1 MPENYVPAPIS
12 PAIPPAPVTGAQPMD
27 PGNLP
32 TPPYCRLYGRLVLPD
47 VTPDGD
53 PHSPRGTITIRPVP
67 PRVTYQ
73 DASGQSRVVASQTV
87 CQIDSEGYLVSDGH
101 RGVDLVAPGTGVVPS
116 GTWLYRVEILADGR
130 LDIHAITLTQG
141 QAIDLAHSIA
151 ASTVVDPPT
160 AAASA
165 IAAAQSAAAS
175 ARSASAA
182 AEAARVSS
190 DAAVRALSGTA
201 PTPSGGGTTPSG
213 GGTTPTPSP
222 DAATRQDLDALRARV
237 EQIASQ
243 APSGPDLA
251 LTARVTTVETSM
263 EGLRATI
270 SQAQAASQAASQ
282 ATQTAT
288 TTETALAAV
297 RESVA
302 KNQQSISALTT
313 RVDTLPAGGSTPAP
327 DAPTRQDLEALRAK
341 INALEGAASGGGT
354 PTQRV
359 DMSTTHT
366 YTLAEGVPMQVVLV
380 TKSAAGMASL
390 EHPAGVTWPL
400 GVPSLTSEVGQQVH
414 IIFIRVASG
423 WLGYAVGDL
432 DDIDQVL
439 ASLPPMRMVLP
450 KFMDNGWAETGWLA
464 ICNTVTDTDGVRT
477 IKVTRNVQKK
487 LPDNKRGNSEW
498 WNFLQDV
505 SSEQAAKT
513 KSGDLL
519 LIGAKQLALNKPF
532 VVSGTISAN
541 ELRTNFGIYAVPYNE
556 TLAAI
561 SVYPDGK
568 YVFTANGAGIINSA
582 VKATS
587 GDSLRL
593 KFDGTKCSAYL
604 MPAGQKTWSMVG
616 TLAVKQFS
624 HAETSVQ
631 SRINNRSDF
640 TVSNWMVAGET
651 A

>member
-1 MPENYVPAPIS
+1 MPENYVPATAS
-12 PAIPPAPVTGAQPMD
+12 PAVPPAPVTGAQPMD

-101 RGVDLVAPGTGVVPS
+101 RWVDLVAPGVGVVPS

-130 LDIHAITLTQG
+130 LDIHTITLTQG
-141 QAIDLAHSIA
+141 QAIDLAHSIT

-190 DAAVRALSGTA
+190 DAAVRALAGT
-201 PTPSGGGTTPSG
+201 TPTPSG
-213 GGTTPTPSP
+213 GGTTPTPTP
-222 DAATRQDLDALRARV
+222 DAPTRQDLDALRARV

-251 LTARVTTVETSM
+251 LTTRVTTVETSM

-270 SQAQAASQAASQ
+270 TQVQAASQAASQ
-282 ATQTAT
+282 AAQTAT

-302 KNQQSISALTT
+302 KNEQSISALTT
-313 RVDTLPAGGSTPAP
+313 RVDALPAGGSTPAP
-327 DAPTRQDLEALRAK
+327 DTPTHQDLEALRAK
-341 INALEGAASGGGT
+341 INALEGAATSGGT

-414 IIFIRVASG
+414 LIFIRVAAG
-423 WLGYAVGDL
+423 WLGYAAGDL
-432 DDIDQVL
+432 DNIDQVL

-487 LPDNKRGNSEW
+487 LADNKRGNSEW

-505 SSEQAAKT
+505 SPEQAAKT

-519 LIGAKQLALNKPF
+519 LIGTNQLALNKPF

-541 ELRTNFGIYAVPYNE
+541 ELRTNFGVYAVPYNE

-561 SVYPDGK
+561 SVYPDGT
-568 YVFTANGAGIINSA
+568 YVFATNGAGIINTT
-582 VKATS
+582 VKANS
-587 GDSLRL
+587 GDSFRL

-604 MPAGQKTWSMVG
+604 MPAGQKTWSMIG
-616 TLAVKQFS
+616 ASTVKAFS

-631 SRINNRSDF
+631 PRINSRSDF
-640 TVSNWMVAGET
+640 TVSNWLVAGET

>member
-1 MPENYVPAPIS
+1 MPENYVPAPAS

-27 PGNLP
+27 PGSLP
-32 TPPYCRLYGRLVLPD
+32 TPPYSRLYGRVVLPD
-47 VTPDGD
+47 VTPSGD
-53 PHSPRGTITIRPVP
+53 PHAPRGTITIRPVP

-73 DASGQSRVVASQTV
+73 DASGQSRLVASQTV
-87 CQIDSEGYLVSDGH
+87 CQIDADGYLVSDGH
-101 RGVDLVAPGTGVVPS
+101 RWVDLVAPGVGVVPS
-116 GTWLYRVEILADGR
+116 GTWLYRVEILSDGR
-130 LDIHAITLTQG
+130 LDIHTITLTQG
-141 QAIDLAHSIA
+141 QVIDLAHSIA

-190 DAAVRALSGTA
+190 DAAVRALAGTA
-201 PTPSGGGTTPSG
+201 PTPSG

-222 DAATRQDLDALRARV
+222 DAPTRQDLDALRARV

-251 LTARVTTVETSM
+251 LTTRVTTVETSM
-263 EGLRATI
+263 ESLRATI
-270 SQAQAASQAASQ
+270 SQAASQAA
-282 ATQTAT
+282 QTAS
-288 TTETALAAV
+288 TTEATLAAV

-313 RVDTLPAGGSTPAP
+313 RVDALPSGGGSTPAP

-341 INALEGAASGGGT
+341 INALEGAATSGGT

-380 TKSAAGMASL
+380 TKSAAGMATL
-390 EHPAGVTWPL
+390 EHPVGVTWPL
-400 GVPSLTSEVGQQVH
+400 GIPSLTNEVGQQVH
-414 IIFIRVASG
+414 LIFIRVAAG
-423 WLGYAVGDL
+423 WLGYAAGDL
-432 DDIDQVL
+432 DNIDQVL

-487 LPDNKRGNSEW
+487 LADNKRGNSEW

-505 SSEQAAKT
+505 SPEQAAKT

-519 LIGAKQLALNKPF
+519 LIGTNQLALNKPF

-541 ELRTNFGIYAVPYNE
+541 ELRTNFGVYAVPYNE

-561 SVYPDGK
+561 SVYPDGS
-568 YVFTANGAGIINSA
+568 YVFAANGAGIVNST

-587 GDSLRL
+587 GDSVRL

-604 MPAGQKTWSMVG
+604 MPAGQKTWSMLG
-616 TLAVKQFS
+616 TLVVKSFS

-631 SRINNRSDF
+631 PRINSRSDF
-640 TVSNWMVAGET
+640 TVSNWMVAGESSV
-651 A
+651 

>member
-12 PAIPPAPVTGAQPMD
+12 PAVPPAPVTGAQPMD

-47 VTPDGD
+47 VTPGGD

-101 RGVDLVAPGTGVVPS
+101 RWVDLVAPGVGVVPS

-130 LDIHAITLTQG
+130 LDIHTITLTQG
-141 QAIDLAHSIA
+141 QAIDLAHSIT

-190 DAAVRALSGTA
+190 DAAVRALAGT
-201 PTPSGGGTTPSG
+201 TPTPSG
-213 GGTTPTPSP
+213 GGTTPTPTP
-222 DAATRQDLDALRARV
+222 GAPTRQDLDALRARV

-251 LTARVTTVETSM
+251 LTTRVTTVETSM
-263 EGLRATI
+263 ESLRVTI
-270 SQAQAASQAASQ
+270 NQAQAASQAATQAATQ

-288 TTETALAAV
+288 TTEAALAAV

-302 KNQQSISALTT
+302 KNGQAISALTG
-313 RVDTLPAGGSTPAP
+313 RVDALPAGGSTPTPSP

-341 INALEGAASGGGT
+341 INALEGAATSGGT

-366 YTLAEGVPMQVVLV
+366 YTLAEGVPMQVVIV
-380 TKSAAGMASL
+380 TKTAAGMASL
-390 EHPAGVTWPL
+390 EHPVGVTWPL
-400 GVPSLTSEVGQQVH
+400 GIPSLTSEVGQQVH
-414 IIFIRVASG
+414 LIFIRVAAG
-423 WLGYAVGDL
+423 WLGYAAGDL
-432 DDIDQVL
+432 DNIDQVL
-439 ASLPPMRMVLP
+439 ASLPPMRAVLP

-464 ICNTVTDTDGVRT
+464 ICNTVADTDGVRT

-487 LPDNKRGNSEW
+487 LADNKRGNSEW

-505 SSEQAAKT
+505 SPEQAAKA

-519 LIGAKQLALNKPF
+519 LIGTNQLALNKPF

-541 ELRTNFGIYAVPYNE
+541 ELRANFGVYAVPYNE
-556 TLAAI
+556 VLASI
-561 SVYPDGK
+561 SVYPNGT
-568 YVFTANGAGIINSA
+568 YAFTANGAEAINSES
-582 VKATS
+582 KANS
-587 GDSLRL
+587 GDSFRL

-604 MPAGQKTWSMVG
+604 MPVGQKTWSMLG
-616 TLAVKQFS
+616 TLSVKPFS

-631 SRINNRSDF
+631 PRINNRSDF
-640 TVSNWMVAGET
+640 TASNWMVAGEV

>member
-1 MPENYVPAPIS
+1 MPENYVPAPAS

-27 PGNLP
+27 PSSLP
-32 TPPYCRLYGRLVLPD
+32 TPPYSRLYGRVVLPD
-47 VTPDGD
+47 VTPAGD

-87 CQIDSEGYLVSDGH
+87 CQIDSEGYLVSDAH
-101 RGVDLVAPGTGVVPS
+101 RWVDLVAPGVGVVPS
-116 GTWLYRVEILADGR
+116 GTWLYRVEIIADGR
-130 LDIHAITLTQG
+130 LDIHTITLTQG

-151 ASTVVDPPT
+151 AATVVDPPT

-190 DAAVRALSGTA
+190 DAAVRALSGT
-201 PTPSGGGTTPSG
+201 TPTPSG

-222 DAATRQDLDALRARV
+222 DAPTRQDLDALRARV

-251 LTARVTTVETSM
+251 LTTRVTTVETSM
-263 EGLRATI
+263 EGLRTTI

-282 ATQTAT
+282 ATQTAS
-288 TTETALAAV
+288 TTEAALAAV

-302 KNQQSISALTT
+302 KNEQSISALTT
-313 RVDTLPAGGSTPAP
+313 RVDALPAGGSTPAP

-341 INALEGAASGGGT
+341 INALEGAATSGGT

-414 IIFIRVASG
+414 LIFIRVAAG
-423 WLGYAVGDL
+423 WLGYAAGDL

-439 ASLPPMRMVLP
+439 ASLPPMRAVLP
-450 KFMDNGWAETGWLA
+450 KFMDNGWAETGKLA
-464 ICNTVTDTDGVRT
+464 ICNTVSDSDGVRT

-498 WNFLQDV
+498 WNFLEDA
-505 SSEQAAKT
+505 SPEQAAKT

-519 LIGAKQLALNKPF
+519 LIGANLLALNKPV
-532 VVSGTISAN
+532 VVSGKIESEN
-541 ELRTNFGIYAVPYNE
+541 LHINFGIYAVPYNE
-556 TLAAI
+556 VLATI
-561 SVYPDGK
+561 SVDP
-568 YVFTANGAGIINSA
+568 NGAYNFAANCAPAVITT
-582 VKATS
+582 VKAAS

-593 KFDGTKCSAYL
+593 KYDGSKCAAYIMSA
-604 MPAGQKTWSMVG
+604 GKKTWTMIGSLTPKPFG
-616 TLAVKQFS
+616 

-631 SRINNRSDF
+631 PRINGRDNF
-640 TVSNWMVAGET
+640 TVSNWMVAGES
-651 A
+651 AV

>member
-1 MPENYVPAPIS
+1 MPENYVPAPAS
-12 PAIPPAPVTGAQPMD
+12 PAVPPAPVTGAQPMD
-27 PGNLP
+27 PASLP

-47 VTPDGD
+47 VTPGGD
-53 PHSPRGTITIRPVP
+53 PHAPRGTITIRPVP

-73 DASGQSRVVASQTV
+73 DAGGQSRVVASQTV
-87 CQIDSEGYLVSDGH
+87 CQIDSEGYLTSDGH
-101 RGVDLVAPGTGVVPS
+101 RWVDLVAPGAGVVPS
-116 GTWLYRVEILADGR
+116 GTWLYRVEIIADQR
-130 LDIHAITLTQG
+130 LDIHTITLSQG
-141 QAIDLAHSIA
+141 QAVDLAHSIA
-151 ASTVVDPPT
+151 VATVVDPPT

-190 DAAVRALSGTA
+190 DAAVRALAGTA
-201 PTPSGGGTTPSG
+201 PTPSG

-222 DAATRQDLDALRARV
+222 DAPTRQDLDALRARV

-251 LTARVTTVETSM
+251 LTTRVTTVETSM

-288 TTETALAAV
+288 TTEAALAAV

-302 KNQQSISALTT
+302 KNEQSISALAT
-313 RVDTLPAGGSTPAP
+313 RVDALPTGGSTPAP
-327 DAPTRQDLEALRAK
+327 SPDVPTRQDLEALRAK
-341 INALEGAASGGGT
+341 INALEGAATSGGT

-366 YTLAEGVPMQVVLV
+366 YTLAEGVPMQVVIV

-414 IIFIRVASG
+414 LIFIRVAAG
-423 WLGYAVGDL
+423 WLGYAAGDL

-439 ASLPPMRMVLP
+439 ASLPPMRAVLP
-450 KFMDNGWAETGWLA
+450 KIMDNGWAEPGWLA
-464 ICNTVTDTDGVRT
+464 ICNTVADSDGIRT
-477 IKVTRNVQKK
+477 IRVTRNVQKK

-505 SSEQAAKT
+505 SPEQAAKT

-519 LIGAKQLALNKPF
+519 LIGTNQLAIGKPF
-532 VVSGTISAN
+532 VVSGTIGAD
-541 ELRTNFGIYAVPYNE
+541 ELRINFGIYAVPYNE

-561 SVYPDGK
+561 SVNPNGVYE
-568 YVFTANGAGIINSA
+568 FAANGAGITGTT
-582 VKATS
+582 VKAAS
-587 GDSLRL
+587 GDSFRL
-593 KFDGTKCSAYL
+593 KFDGSKCAAYI
-604 MPAGQKTWSMVG
+604 MPAGQKTWSMIG
-616 TLAVKQFS
+616 AMTPKPFAHSENSIQP
-624 HAETSVQ
+624 
-631 SRINNRSDF
+631 RINSRSDF

>member
-1 MPENYVPAPIS
+1 MPENYVPAPAS
-12 PAIPPAPVTGAQPMD
+12 PAVPPAPVTDAQPMD
-27 PGNLP
+27 PGSLP

-47 VTPDGD
+47 VTPGGD
-53 PHSPRGTITIRPVP
+53 PRAPRGTITIRPVP

-73 DASGQSRVVASQTV
+73 DASGQSRLVASQTV
-87 CQIDSEGYLVSDGH
+87 CQIDADGYLVSDGH
-101 RGVDLVAPGTGVVPS
+101 RWVDLVAPGVGVVPS

-130 LDIHAITLTQG
+130 LDIHTIMLAQG
-141 QAIDLAHSIA
+141 QVIDLAHSIA
-151 ASTVVDPPT
+151 AATVVDPPT

-165 IAAAQSAAAS
+165 IAAAESAAAS

-190 DAAVRALSGTA
+190 DAAVRALAGTA
-201 PTPSGGGTTPSG
+201 PTPSGGGG
-213 GGTTPTPSP
+213 VTPTPAP
-222 DAATRQDLDALRARV
+222 DAPTRQDLEALRARV

-251 LTARVTTVETSM
+251 LTTRVTTVETSM
-263 EGLRATI
+263 EALRATI

-282 ATQTAT
+282 ATQTAS
-288 TTETALAAV
+288 TTEAALAAV

-302 KNQQSISALTT
+302 KNEQSISALTT
-313 RVDTLPAGGSTPAP
+313 RVDALPTGGTTPTPAP

-341 INALEGAASGGGT
+341 INALEGAATSGGT

-414 IIFIRVASG
+414 LIFIRVAAG
-423 WLGYAVGDL
+423 WLGYAAGDL
-432 DDIDQVL
+432 DNIDQVL
-439 ASLPPMRMVLP
+439 AALPPMRAVLP
-450 KFMDNGWAETGWLA
+450 KFMDNGWAETGWIA
-464 ICNTVTDTDGVRT
+464 ICNTVADTDGVRT

-505 SSEQAAKT
+505 SPEQATKT

-519 LIGAKQLALNKPF
+519 LIGANQLALNKPF
-532 VVSGTISAN
+532 VVSGTIGAD
-541 ELRTNFGIYAVPYNE
+541 ELHTNFGIYAVPYNE

-561 SVYPDGK
+561 SVYPAGT
-568 YVFTANGAGIINSA
+568 YVFTANGAGIVNST

-587 GDSLRL
+587 GDSFRL

-604 MPAGQKTWSMVG
+604 MPAGQKTWSMLG
-616 TLAVKQFS
+616 TLAVKSFS

-631 SRINNRSDF
+631 PRINSRSDF

>member
-1 MPENYVPAPIS
+1 MPENYVPAPVA
-12 PAIPPAPVTGAQPMD
+12 PAIPPAPVTDAQPMD
-27 PGNLP
+27 PGSLP
-32 TPPYCRLYGRLVLPD
+32 TPPYSRLYGRVVLPD
-47 VTPDGD
+47 VTPSGD
-53 PHSPRGTITIRPVP
+53 PHAPRGTITIRPVP

-73 DASGQSRVVASQTV
+73 DASGQSRLVASQTV
-87 CQIDSEGYLVSDGH
+87 CQIDADGYLVSDGH
-101 RGVDLVAPGTGVVPS
+101 RWVDLVAPGVGVVPS
-116 GTWLYRVEILADGR
+116 GTWLYRVEIIADSR
-130 LDIHAITLTQG
+130 LDIHTITLTQG

-175 ARSASAA
+175 ATAASAA

-190 DAAVRALSGTA
+190 DAAVRALAGTA
-201 PTPSGGGTTPSG
+201 PTPSGGGSTPA
-213 GGTTPTPSP
+213 P
-222 DAATRQDLDALRARV
+222 DAPTRQDLDALRARV

-251 LTARVTTVETSM
+251 LTTRVTTVETSM
-263 EGLRATI
+263 ESLRATI
-270 SQAQAASQAASQ
+270 SQAA
-282 ATQTAT
+282 QTAS
-288 TTETALAAV
+288 TTEAALAAV

-313 RVDTLPAGGSTPAP
+313 RVDALPSGGGSTPAP

-341 INALEGAASGGGT
+341 INALEGAATSGGT

-414 IIFIRVASG
+414 LIFIRVAAG
-423 WLGYAVGDL
+423 WLGYAAGDL

-439 ASLPPMRMVLP
+439 ASLPPVRMVLP
-450 KFMDNGWAETGWLA
+450 KIIDNGWAETGKLA
-464 ICNTVTDTDGVRT
+464 ICNTVIDSDGVRT

-487 LPDNKRGNSEW
+487 LADNKRGQSEW
-498 WNFLQDV
+498 WNFLEDV
-505 SSEQAAKT
+505 SPEQAAKT

-519 LIGAKQLALNKPF
+519 LIGTNQLAINKPF
-532 VVSGTISAN
+532 VVSGTISADN
-541 ELRTNFGIYAVPYNE
+541 LRTNFGMYAFPYNE

-561 SVYPDGK
+561 SVNPNGVYE
-568 YVFTANGAGIINSA
+568 FAANGAGIIGTT
-582 VKATS
+582 VKAVS
-587 GDSLRL
+587 GDSFRL
-593 KFDGTKCSAYL
+593 KFDGSKCAAYI
-604 MPAGQKTWSMVG
+604 MPAGQKTWSMIGVM
-616 TLAVKQFS
+616 TPKQFAHS
-624 HAETSVQ
+624 ETSIQ
-631 SRINNRSDF
+631 PRINSRSDF
-640 TVSNWMVAGET
+640 TVSNWLVAGES
-651 A
+651 AV

>member
-1 MPENYVPAPIS
+1 MPENYVPAPVA

-27 PGNLP
+27 PGSLP
-32 TPPYCRLYGRLVLPD
+32 TPPYSRLYGRVVLPD
-47 VTPDGD
+47 VTPSGD
-53 PHSPRGTITIRPVP
+53 PHAPRGTITIRPVP

-73 DASGQSRVVASQTV
+73 DANGQARLVASQTV
-87 CQIDSEGYLVSDGH
+87 CQIDSEGYLTSDGH
-101 RGVDLVAPGTGVVPS
+101 RWVDLVAPGVGVVPS
-116 GTWLYRVEILADGR
+116 GTWLYRVEIIADSR
-130 LDIHAITLTQG
+130 LDIHTITLTQG

-151 ASTVVDPPT
+151 AATVVDPPT

-190 DAAVRALSGTA
+190 DAAVRALAGT
-201 PTPSGGGTTPSG
+201 
-213 GGTTPTPSP
+213 TPSP
-222 DAATRQDLDALRARV
+222 DAATRQDLEALRARV

-251 LTARVTTVETSM
+251 LTTRVTTVEASV

-270 SQAQAASQAASQ
+270 TQAQAATQAATQ
-282 ATQTAT
+282 AAQTAT
-288 TTETALAAV
+288 TTEAALAAV

-302 KNQQSISALTT
+302 KNGQSISARTT
-313 RVDTLPAGGSTPAP
+313 RVDALPSGGGGSTPAPSP

-341 INALEGAASGGGT
+341 INALEGAATSGGT

-414 IIFIRVASG
+414 LIFIRVAAG
-423 WLGYAVGDL
+423 WLGYAAGDL

-439 ASLPPMRMVLP
+439 ASLPPVRMVLP
-450 KFMDNGWAETGWLA
+450 KIMDNGWAETGKLA
-464 ICNTVTDTDGVRT
+464 ICNTVIDSGGVRT

-487 LPDNKRGNSEW
+487 LADNKRGQSEW
-498 WNFLQDV
+498 WNFLEDV
-505 SSEQAAKT
+505 SPEQAAKT

-519 LIGAKQLALNKPF
+519 LVGTNQLAINKPF
-532 VVSGTISAN
+532 VVSGTISADN
-541 ELRTNFGIYAVPYNE
+541 LRTNFGMYAFPYNE

-561 SVYPDGK
+561 SVNPNGVYE
-568 YVFTANGAGIINSA
+568 FATNGAGITGTT
-582 VKATS
+582 VKAAS
-587 GDSLRL
+587 GDSFRL
-593 KFDGTKCSAYL
+593 KFDGSKCAAYI
-604 MPAGQKTWSMVG
+604 MPAGQKTWSMIGVM
-616 TLAVKQFS
+616 TPKQFAHS
-624 HAETSVQ
+624 ETSVQ
-631 SRINNRSDF
+631 PRINSRSDF
-640 TVSNWMVAGET
+640 TVSNWLVAGES
-651 A
+651 AV

>member
-1 MPENYVPAPIS
+1 MPENYVPAPAS
-12 PAIPPAPVTGAQPMD
+12 PAVPPAPVTGAQPMD
-27 PGNLP
+27 PGSLP

-47 VTPDGD
+47 VTPGGD
-53 PHSPRGTITIRPVP
+53 PHAPRGTITIRPVP

-73 DASGQSRVVASQTV
+73 DAGGQSRVVASQTV
-87 CQIDSEGYLVSDGH
+87 CQIDSEGYLTSDGH
-101 RGVDLVAPGTGVVPS
+101 RWVDLVAPGAGVVPS
-116 GTWLYRVEILADGR
+116 GTWLYRVEIIADSR
-130 LDIHAITLTQG
+130 LDIHTITLSQG
-141 QAIDLAHSIA
+141 QAVDLAHSIA
-151 ASTVVDPPT
+151 AATVVDPPI

-190 DAAVRALSGTA
+190 DAAVRALAGTA
-201 PTPSGGGTTPSG
+201 PTPSGGGGSA
-213 GGTTPTPSP
+213 PTPSP
-222 DAATRQDLDALRARV
+222 DAPTRQDLDALRARV

-282 ATQTAT
+282 ATQTAS
-288 TTETALAAV
+288 TTEATLAAV

-313 RVDTLPAGGSTPAP
+313 RVDALPSGGGSTPAP

-341 INALEGAASGGGT
+341 INALEGAATSGGT

-390 EHPAGVTWPL
+390 EHPVGVTWPL

-414 IIFIRVASG
+414 LIFIRVAAG
-423 WLGYAVGDL
+423 WLGYAAGDL

-439 ASLPPMRMVLP
+439 ASLPPMRAVLP

-464 ICNTVTDTDGVRT
+464 ICNTVADSDGIRT
-477 IKVTRNVQKK
+477 IRVTRNVQKK
-487 LPDNKRGNSEW
+487 LPDNKRENSEW

-505 SSEQAAKT
+505 SPEQAAKT

-519 LIGAKQLALNKPF
+519 LIGTNQLALNKPF
-532 VVSGTISAN
+532 VVSGTIGAD

-561 SVYPDGK
+561 SVYPDGT
-568 YVFTANGAGIINSA
+568 YVFTANGAGIVNST

-604 MPAGQKTWSMVG
+604 MPAGQKTWSMLG
-616 TLAVKQFS
+616 TLAVKSFS

-631 SRINNRSDF
+631 PRINSRSDF

>member
-1 MPENYVPAPIS
+1 M
-12 PAIPPAPVTGAQPMD
+12 
-27 PGNLP
+27 
-32 TPPYCRLYGRLVLPD
+32 
-47 VTPDGD
+47 
-53 PHSPRGTITIRPVP
+53 
-67 PRVTYQ
+67 
-73 DASGQSRVVASQTV
+73 
-87 CQIDSEGYLVSDGH
+87 
-101 RGVDLVAPGTGVVPS
+101 
-116 GTWLYRVEILADGR
+116 
-130 LDIHAITLTQG
+130 
-141 QAIDLAHSIA
+141 
-151 ASTVVDPPT
+151 VDPPT

-190 DAAVRALSGTA
+190 DAAVRALSGAA
-201 PTPSGGGTTPSG
+201 PTPSGGG
-213 GGTTPTPSP
+213 
-222 DAATRQDLDALRARV
+222 
-237 EQIASQ
+237 
-243 APSGPDLA
+243 
-251 LTARVTTVETSM
+251 
-263 EGLRATI
+263 
-270 SQAQAASQAASQ
+270 
-282 ATQTAT
+282 
-288 TTETALAAV
+288 
-297 RESVA
+297 
-302 KNQQSISALTT
+302 
-313 RVDTLPAGGSTPAP
+313 GSTPAPSP

-341 INALEGAASGGGT
+341 INALEGAATSGGT

-359 DMSTTHT
+359 DMSTTHA

-414 IIFIRVASG
+414 LIFIRVASG
-423 WLGYAVGDL
+423 WLGYAAGDL

-439 ASLPPMRMVLP
+439 APLPPMRAVLP
-450 KFMDNGWAETGWLA
+450 KFMDNGWAEAGWLA

-477 IKVTRNVQKK
+477 IKATRNVQKK
-487 LPDNKRGNSEW
+487 LADNKRGNSEW

-505 SSEQAAKT
+505 SPEQAAKT

-519 LIGAKQLALNKPF
+519 LIGTNQLALNKPF

-541 ELRTNFGIYAVPYNE
+541 ELRTNFGVYAVPYNE
-556 TLAAI
+556 VLASI
-561 SVYPDGK
+561 SVYPDGT
-568 YVFTANGAGIINSA
+568 YVFTANGAGIINST

-604 MPAGQKTWSMVG
+604 MPAGQKTWSMLG
-616 TLAVKQFS
+616 TLAVKSFS

-631 SRINNRSDF
+631 PRINSRSDF

>member
-1 MPENYVPAPIS
+1 MPENYVPAPAS
-12 PAIPPAPVTGAQPMD
+12 PAVPPASVTGAQPMD
-27 PGNLP
+27 PGSLP

-47 VTPDGD
+47 VTPGGD
-53 PHSPRGTITIRPVP
+53 PHAPRGTITIRPVP

-73 DASGQSRVVASQTV
+73 DAGGQSRVVASQTV
-87 CQIDSEGYLVSDGH
+87 CQIDSEGYLTSDGH
-101 RGVDLVAPGTGVVPS
+101 RWVDLVAPGAGVVPS
-116 GTWLYRVEILADGR
+116 GTWLYRVEIIADSR
-130 LDIHAITLTQG
+130 LDIHTITLSQG
-141 QAIDLAHSIA
+141 QAVDLAHSIA
-151 ASTVVDPPT
+151 AATVVDPPT

-190 DAAVRALSGTA
+190 DAAVRALAGTA
-201 PTPSGGGTTPSG
+201 PTPS
-213 GGTTPTPSP
+213 P
-222 DAATRQDLDALRARV
+222 DAPTRQDLDALRARV

-251 LTARVTTVETSM
+251 LTTRVTTVETSM
-263 EGLRATI
+263 EGLRTTI
-270 SQAQAASQAASQ
+270 SQAQAASQAATQAASQ
-282 ATQTAT
+282 AAQTAT
-288 TTETALAAV
+288 TTEAALAAV

-302 KNQQSISALTT
+302 KNEQSISALTT
-313 RVDTLPAGGSTPAP
+313 RVDALPTGGSAPTPSP

-341 INALEGAASGGGT
+341 INALEGAATSGGT

-414 IIFIRVASG
+414 LIFIRVAAG
-423 WLGYAVGDL
+423 WLGYAAGDL

-439 ASLPPMRMVLP
+439 ASLPPMRAVLP
-450 KFMDNGWAETGWLA
+450 NFMDNGWAAPGWLA
-464 ICNTVTDTDGVRT
+464 ICNTVADSDGIRT
-477 IKVTRNVQKK
+477 IRVTRNVQKK

-505 SSEQAAKT
+505 SPEQAAKT

-519 LIGAKQLALNKPF
+519 LIGTNQLALNKPF
-532 VVSGTISAN
+532 VVSGTIGAD

-561 SVYPDGK
+561 SVYPDGT
-568 YVFTANGAGIINSA
+568 YVFTANGAGIVNST

-604 MPAGQKTWSMVG
+604 MPAGQKTWSMLG
-616 TLAVKQFS
+616 TLAVKSFS

-631 SRINNRSDF
+631 PRINSRSDF

>member
-1 MPENYVPAPIS
+1 MTENYVPAPVS
-12 PAIPPAPVTGAQPMD
+12 PAVPPAPVTDAQSMD
-27 PGNLP
+27 PGSLP
-32 TPPYCRLYGRLVLPD
+32 TPPYSRLYGRVVLPD
-47 VTPDGD
+47 VTPGGD
-53 PHSPRGTITIRPVP
+53 PHAPRGTITFRPIP

-73 DASGQSRVVASQTV
+73 DASGQSRLIASQTV

-101 RGVDLVAPGTGVVPS
+101 RWVDLVAPGTGVVPS

-130 LDIHAITLTQG
+130 LDIHTITLTQG
-141 QAIDLAHSIA
+141 QAIDLAHSITVA
-151 ASTVVDPPT
+151 TVVDPPT

-190 DAAVRALSGTA
+190 DAAVRALAGTA
-201 PTPSGGGTTPSG
+201 PTPSG

-251 LTARVTTVETSM
+251 LTTRVTTVETSM
-263 EGLRATI
+263 ESLRATI
-270 SQAQAASQAASQ
+270 SQAA
-282 ATQTAT
+282 QTAS
-288 TTETALAAV
+288 TTEAALAAV

-313 RVDTLPAGGSTPAP
+313 RVDALPSGGGSTPAP

-341 INALEGAASGGGT
+341 INALEGAATSGGT
-354 PTQRV
+354 PTQLV

-414 IIFIRVASG
+414 LIFIRVAAG
-423 WLGYAVGDL
+423 WLGYAAGDL

-439 ASLPPMRMVLP
+439 ASLPPMRAVLP
-450 KFMDNGWAETGWLA
+450 KFMDNGWAAPGWLA
-464 ICNTVTDTDGVRT
+464 ICNTVADSDGMRT
-477 IKVTRNVQKK
+477 IKVTQNVQKK
-487 LPDNKRGNSEW
+487 LADNKRGNSEW

-505 SSEQAAKT
+505 SPEQAAKT

-519 LIGAKQLALNKPF
+519 LIGANQLALNKPF
-532 VVSGTISAN
+532 VVSGTIGAD

-561 SVYPDGK
+561 SVYPDGT
-568 YVFTANGAGIINSA
+568 YVFTANGAGIVNST

-604 MPAGQKTWSMVG
+604 MPAGQKTWSMLG
-616 TLAVKQFS
+616 TLAVKSFS

-631 SRINNRSDF
+631 PRINSRSDF
-640 TVSNWMVAGET
+640 TVSNWMIAGET

>member
-1 MPENYVPAPIS
+1 MPENYVPATAS
-12 PAIPPAPVTGAQPMD
+12 PAVPPAPVTGAQPMD
-27 PGNLP
+27 PGSLP

-47 VTPDGD
+47 VTPGGD
-53 PHSPRGTITIRPVP
+53 PHAPHGTITIRPIP

-73 DASGQSRVVASQTV
+73 DARGQARVVASQTV
-87 CQIDSEGYLVSDGH
+87 CQIDSEGYLTSDGH
-101 RGVDLVAPGTGVVPS
+101 RWVDLVAPGAGVVPS
-116 GTWLYRVEILADGR
+116 GTWLYRVEIIADGR
-130 LDIHAITLTQG
+130 LDIHTITLTQG

-165 IAAAQSAAAS
+165 VAAAQSAAAS

-190 DAAVRALSGTA
+190 DAAVRALSGAAPA
-201 PTPSGGGTTPSG
+201 PTPSGGGGAP
-213 GGTTPTPSP
+213 TPTP
-222 DAATRQDLDALRARV
+222 DAPTRQDLDALRARV

-251 LTARVTTVETSM
+251 LTTRVTTVETSM

-288 TTETALAAV
+288 ATETALAVV

-302 KNQQSISALTT
+302 KNEQSISALTT
-313 RVDTLPAGGSTPAP
+313 RMDALPTGGATPTPTP

-341 INALEGAASGGGT
+341 INALEGAATSGGT

-380 TKSAAGMASL
+380 TKSASGMASL
-390 EHPAGVTWPL
+390 EHPEGVTWPL
-400 GVPSLTSEVGQQVH
+400 GIPSLTSEVGQQVH
-414 IIFIRVASG
+414 LIFIRVASG
-423 WLGYAVGDL
+423 WLGYAAGDL
-432 DDIDQVL
+432 DNIDQVL
-439 ASLPPMRMVLP
+439 ASLPSMRAVLP

-464 ICNTVTDTDGVRT
+464 ICNTVADTDGVRT

-505 SSEQAAKT
+505 SPEQAAKT

-519 LIGAKQLALNKPF
+519 LIGTNQLAIGKPF
-532 VVSGTISAN
+532 VVSGTISAD
-541 ELRTNFGIYAVPYNE
+541 ELRINFGIYAFPYNE

-561 SVYPDGK
+561 SVYPDGT
-568 YVFTANGAGIINSA
+568 YVFTANDAGIVNST

-604 MPAGQKTWSMVG
+604 MPAGQKTWSTLG
-616 TLAVKQFS
+616 TLAVKSFS

-631 SRINNRSDF
+631 SRINSRSDF
-640 TVSNWMVAGET
+640 TVSNWMVAGE
-651 A
+651 AAV

>member
-1 MPENYVPAPIS
+1 MPENYVPAPAS
-12 PAIPPAPVTGAQPMD
+12 TAIPPAPVTGAQPMD
-27 PGNLP
+27 PSSLP
-32 TPPYCRLYGRLVLPD
+32 TPPYSRLYGRVVLPD
-47 VTPDGD
+47 VTPAGD

-87 CQIDSEGYLVSDGH
+87 CQIDAEGYLSSDGH
-101 RGVDLVAPGTGVVPS
+101 RWVDLVAPGAGVVPS

-130 LDIHAITLTQG
+130 LDIHTITLTQG

-190 DAAVRALSGTA
+190 DAAVRTLSG
-201 PTPSGGGTTPSG
+201 S
-213 GGTTPTPSP
+213 TPTPSP
-222 DAATRQDLDALRARV
+222 DAPTRQDLDALRARV

-243 APSGPDLA
+243 APGGPDLA
-251 LTARVTTVETSM
+251 LTTRVTTVETSM
-263 EGLRATI
+263 EGLRTTI
-270 SQAQAASQAASQ
+270 SQAQAATQAASQ
-282 ATQTAT
+282 AATQAAQTAS

-302 KNQQSISALTT
+302 KNEQSISALTT
-313 RVDTLPAGGSTPAP
+313 RVDALPTGGSTPAP

-341 INALEGAASGGGT
+341 INALEGAATSGGT

-359 DMSTTHT
+359 DISTTHT

-380 TKSAAGMASL
+380 TKSAAGMATL
-390 EHPAGVTWPL
+390 EHPAGVIWPL
-400 GVPSLTSEVGQQVH
+400 GIPSLTSEVGQQVH
-414 IIFIRVASG
+414 LIFIRVAAG
-423 WLGYAVGDL
+423 WLGYAAGDL
-432 DDIDQVL
+432 DNIDQVL
-439 ASLPPMRMVLP
+439 ASLPPARMVLP
-450 KFMDNGWAETGWLA
+450 RFIDNGWAETGKLA
-464 ICNTVTDTDGVRT
+464 ICNTVSDSDGVRT
-477 IKVTRNVQKK
+477 IKVTRKVQKK

-498 WNFLQDV
+498 WNFLEDA
-505 SSEQAAKT
+505 SLEQAAKT

-519 LIGAKQLALNKPF
+519 LIGANLLALNKPV
-532 VVSGTISAN
+532 VVSGKIESEN
-541 ELRTNFGIYAVPYNE
+541 LRINFGIYAVPYNE
-556 TLAAI
+556 VLAAI
-561 SVYPDGK
+561 SVDPNGAYN
-568 YVFTANGAGIINSA
+568 FAANGAPVVITT
-582 VKATS
+582 VKAAS

-593 KFDGTKCSAYL
+593 KYDGSKCAAYIMSAGKKAWTMIGSL
-604 MPAGQKTWSMVG
+604 TPKPFG
-616 TLAVKQFS
+616 

-631 SRINNRSDF
+631 PRINGRDNFTASD
-640 TVSNWMVAGET
+640 WQVAGEV
-651 A
+651 AA

>member
-1 MPENYVPAPIS
+1 MPENYVPAPAS
-12 PAIPPAPVTGAQPMD
+12 PAVPPAPVTGAQPMD
-27 PGNLP
+27 PGSLP

-47 VTPDGD
+47 VTPGGD
-53 PHSPRGTITIRPVP
+53 PHAPRGTITIRPVP

-87 CQIDSEGYLVSDGH
+87 CQIDSGGYLVSDGH
-101 RGVDLVAPGTGVVPS
+101 RWVDLVAPGVGVVPS
-116 GTWLYRVEILADGR
+116 GTWLYRVEIIADGR
-130 LDIHAITLTQG
+130 LDIQTITLTQG
-141 QAIDLAHSIA
+141 QAVDLAHSIA
-151 ASTVVDPPT
+151 AATVVDPPT

-201 PTPSGGGTTPSG
+201 PTPSGGGTTPA
-213 GGTTPTPSP
+213 PSP
-222 DAATRQDLDALRARV
+222 DAPTRQDLEALRVRV

-251 LTARVTTVETSM
+251 LTTRVTTVETSM

-282 ATQTAT
+282 AAQTAT

-313 RVDTLPAGGSTPAP
+313 RVDALPSGGGSTPAP

-341 INALEGAASGGGT
+341 INALEGAATSGGT

-380 TKSAAGMASL
+380 TKSAAGMATL

-414 IIFIRVASG
+414 LIFIRVASG
-423 WLGYAVGDL
+423 WLGYAAGDL
-432 DDIDQVL
+432 DNIDQVL

-450 KFMDNGWAETGWLA
+450 NFMDNGWAETGWLA
-464 ICNTVTDTDGVRT
+464 ICNTVTDSDGVRT
-477 IKVTRNVQKK
+477 IKTTRNVQKK
-487 LPDNKRGNSEW
+487 LADNKRGNSEW

-505 SSEQAAKT
+505 SPEQAAKT

-519 LIGAKQLALNKPF
+519 LIGTNQLAIGKPF
-532 VVSGTISAN
+532 VVSGTISAD
-541 ELRTNFGIYAVPYNE
+541 ELRINFGVYAVPYNE
-556 TLAAI
+556 ALAAI
-561 SVYPDGK
+561 SVYPDGT
-568 YVFTANGAGIINSA
+568 YVFTANGAGLINTT
-582 VKATS
+582 VKANS

-604 MPAGQKTWSMVG
+604 MPAGQKTWTMIGSLTPKPFG
-616 TLAVKQFS
+616 

-631 SRINNRSDF
+631 PRINSRSNF
-640 TVSNWMVAGET
+640 TVSNWMVAGES
-651 A
+651 AA

>member
-1 MPENYVPAPIS
+1 MPENYVPAPAS
-12 PAIPPAPVTGAQPMD
+12 PAVPPAPVTGAQPMD
-27 PGNLP
+27 PSSLP
-32 TPPYCRLYGRLVLPD
+32 TPPYSRLYGRVVLPD
-47 VTPDGD
+47 VTPAGD
-53 PHSPRGTITIRPVP
+53 PHAPRGTITIRPVP
-67 PRVTYQ
+67 PRITYQ

-87 CQIDSEGYLVSDGH
+87 CQIDSGGYLVSDGH
-101 RGVDLVAPGTGVVPS
+101 RWVDLVAPGVGVVPS
-116 GTWLYRVEILADGR
+116 GTWLYRVEIIADGR
-130 LDIHAITLTQG
+130 LDIQTITLTQG
-141 QAIDLAHSIA
+141 QAVDLAHSIA
-151 ASTVVDPPT
+151 AATVVDPPT

-190 DAAVRALSGTA
+190 DAAVRALAGTA
-201 PTPSGGGTTPSG
+201 PTPSG

-251 LTARVTTVETSM
+251 LTTRVTTVETSM

-270 SQAQAASQAASQ
+270 SQARAASQAASQ
-282 ATQTAT
+282 AAQTAS
-288 TTETALAAV
+288 TTETVLAAV

-313 RVDTLPAGGSTPAP
+313 RVDALPSGGGSTPAP

-341 INALEGAASGGGT
+341 INALEGAATSGGT

-380 TKSAAGMASL
+380 TKSASGMASL
-390 EHPAGVTWPL
+390 EHPADVTWPL

-414 IIFIRVASG
+414 LIFIRVASG
-423 WLGYAVGDL
+423 WLGYAAGDL
-432 DDIDQVL
+432 DNIDQVL

-464 ICNTVTDTDGVRT
+464 ICNTVADTDGVRT

-487 LPDNKRGNSEW
+487 LADNKRGNSEW

-505 SSEQAAKT
+505 SPEQAAKT

-519 LIGAKQLALNKPF
+519 LIGTNQLAIGKPF
-532 VVSGTISAN
+532 VVSGTIGAD
-541 ELRTNFGIYAVPYNE
+541 ELHTNFGIYAVPYNE

-561 SVYPDGK
+561 SVYPDGT
-568 YVFTANGAGIINSA
+568 YVFTANGAGIVNST

-587 GDSLRL
+587 GDSFRL

-604 MPAGQKTWSMVG
+604 MPTGQKTWSMLG
-616 TLAVKQFS
+616 TLAVKSFS

-631 SRINNRSDF
+631 PRINNRSDF
-640 TVSNWMVAGET
+640 TVSNWMVVGET

>member
-1 MPENYVPAPIS
+1 MPENYVPAPVA
-12 PAIPPAPVTGAQPMD
+12 PAIPPAPVTDTQPMD
-27 PGNLP
+27 PGSLP
-32 TPPYCRLYGRLVLPD
+32 TPPYSRLYGRVVLPD
-47 VTPDGD
+47 VTPSGD
-53 PHSPRGTITIRPVP
+53 PHAPRGTITIRPVP

-73 DASGQSRVVASQTV
+73 DANGQSRLVASQTV
-87 CQIDSEGYLVSDGH
+87 CQIDADGYLVSDGH
-101 RGVDLVAPGTGVVPS
+101 RWVDLVAPGVGVVPS

-130 LDIHAITLTQG
+130 LDIHTITLSQG
-141 QAIDLAHSIA
+141 QVIDLAHSIA
-151 ASTVVDPPT
+151 AATVVDPPT

-165 IAAAQSAAAS
+165 IAAAESAAAS

-190 DAAVRALSGTA
+190 DAAVRALAGTA
-201 PTPSGGGTTPSG
+201 PTPSG

-243 APSGPDLA
+243 APSGPDLV
-251 LTARVTTVETSM
+251 LTTRVLTVETSM
-263 EGLRATI
+263 EGLRTTI

-282 ATQTAT
+282 AAQTAT
-288 TTETALAAV
+288 TTETALASV

-313 RVDTLPAGGSTPAP
+313 RVDALPAGGSTPAL

-341 INALEGAASGGGT
+341 INALEGAATSGGT

-390 EHPAGVTWPL
+390 EHPVGVTWPL

-414 IIFIRVASG
+414 LIFIRVAAG
-423 WLGYAVGDL
+423 WLGYAAGDL

-439 ASLPPMRMVLP
+439 ASLPPMRAVLP
-450 KFMDNGWAETGWLA
+450 RFMDNGWAETGWLA
-464 ICNTVTDTDGVRT
+464 ICNTVADSDGVRT
-477 IKVTRNVQKK
+477 IRATRNVQKK

-505 SSEQAAKT
+505 SPEQAAKT

-519 LIGAKQLALNKPF
+519 LIGTNQLALNKPF
-532 VVSGTISAN
+532 VVSGTIGAD
-541 ELRTNFGIYAVPYNE
+541 ELRSNFGIYAVPYNE

-561 SVYPDGK
+561 SVHPDGT
-568 YVFTANGAGIINSA
+568 YVFMANGAGIVNST

-587 GDSLRL
+587 GDSFRL

-604 MPAGQKTWSMVG
+604 MPAGQKTWSMLG
-616 TLAVKQFS
+616 TLAVKSFS
-624 HAETSVQ
+624 RAETSVQ
-631 SRINNRSDF
+631 PRINSRSDF

>member
-1 MPENYVPAPIS
+1 MPENYVPAPAS
-12 PAIPPAPVTGAQPMD
+12 PVIPTAPVTGAQPMD
-27 PGNLP
+27 PGSLP

-47 VTPDGD
+47 VTPGGD
-53 PHSPRGTITIRPVP
+53 PHAPRGTITIRPVP

-73 DASGQSRVVASQTV
+73 DASGQSRMVASQTV

-101 RGVDLVAPGTGVVPS
+101 RWVDLIAPGVGVVPS
-116 GTWLYRVEILADGR
+116 GTWLYRVEIIADGR
-130 LDIHAITLTQG
+130 LGIHTITLTQG

-151 ASTVVDPPT
+151 AATVVDPPT

-201 PTPSGGGTTPSG
+201 PTPSGGG
-213 GGTTPTPSP
+213 GGTTPAPAP
-222 DAATRQDLDALRARV
+222 DAATRQDLEALRARV

-243 APSGPDLA
+243 APSGPDLT
-251 LTARVTTVETSM
+251 LNTRVTTVEASV
-263 EGLRATI
+263 EGLRTTI
-270 SQAQAASQAASQ
+270 SQAASQAA
-282 ATQTAT
+282 QTAS
-288 TTETALAAV
+288 TTEAALAAV

-302 KNQQSISALTT
+302 KNEKSISTLTG
-313 RVDTLPAGGSTPAP
+313 RVDALPTGGSTPAPSP

-341 INALEGAASGGGT
+341 INALEGATTSGGT

-380 TKSAAGMASL
+380 TKSTADMASL

-414 IIFIRVASG
+414 LIFIRVASG
-423 WLGYAVGDL
+423 WLGYAAGDL

-439 ASLPPMRMVLP
+439 ASLPPVRMVLP
-450 KFMDNGWAETGWLA
+450 RFIDNGWAEPGKLA
-464 ICNTVTDTDGVRT
+464 ICNTVSDSDGVRT

-498 WNFLQDV
+498 WNFLEDV
-505 SSEQAAKT
+505 SPEQAAKT

-519 LIGAKQLALNKPF
+519 LIGANLLALNKPV
-532 VVSGTISAN
+532 VVSGKIESEN
-541 ELRTNFGIYAVPYNE
+541 LRINFGIYAVPYNE
-556 TLAAI
+556 VLAAI
-561 SVYPDGK
+561 SVDPNGAYN
-568 YVFTANGAGIINSA
+568 FAANGVPAVITT
-582 VKATS
+582 VKAAS

-593 KFDGTKCSAYL
+593 KYDGSKCAAYI
-604 MPAGQKTWSMVG
+604 MPAGKKTWTMIGSLTPKPFG
-616 TLAVKQFS
+616 

-631 SRINNRSDF
+631 PLINGRDNFTASD
-640 TVSNWMVAGET
+640 WQVAGEV
-651 A
+651 AA

>member
-1 MPENYVPAPIS
+1 MPENYVPAPAS
-12 PAIPPAPVTGAQPMD
+12 PAVPPAPVTGAQPMD
-27 PGNLP
+27 PGSLP

-47 VTPDGD
+47 VTPGGD
-53 PHSPRGTITIRPVP
+53 PHAPRGTITIRPVP

-73 DASGQSRVVASQTV
+73 DAGGQSRVVASQTV
-87 CQIDSEGYLVSDGH
+87 CQIDSEGYLTSDGH
-101 RGVDLVAPGTGVVPS
+101 RWVDLVAPGAGVVPS
-116 GTWLYRVEILADGR
+116 GTWLYRVEIIADSR
-130 LDIHAITLTQG
+130 LDIHTITLSQG
-141 QAIDLAHSIA
+141 QAVDLAHSIA
-151 ASTVVDPPT
+151 AATVVDPPT

-190 DAAVRALSGTA
+190 DAAVRALAGTA
-201 PTPSGGGTTPSG
+201 PTPSGGGGSA
-213 GGTTPTPSP
+213 PTPSP
-222 DAATRQDLDALRARV
+222 DAPTRQDLDALRARV

-243 APSGPDLA
+243 APSSPDLA
-251 LTARVTTVETSM
+251 LTTRVTTVETSM
-263 EGLRATI
+263 EGLRTTI

-282 ATQTAT
+282 AAQTAT
-288 TTETALAAV
+288 TTEAALAAV

-302 KNQQSISALTT
+302 KNEQSISALTT
-313 RVDTLPAGGSTPAP
+313 RVDALPTGGSAPTPSP

-341 INALEGAASGGGT
+341 INALEGAATSGGT

-414 IIFIRVASG
+414 LIFIRVAAG
-423 WLGYAVGDL
+423 WLGYAAGDL
-432 DDIDQVL
+432 DNIDQVL
-439 ASLPPMRMVLP
+439 ASLPPARMVLP
-450 KFMDNGWAETGWLA
+450 RFIDNGWAESGKLA
-464 ICNTVTDTDGVRT
+464 ICNTVSDSDGVRT
-477 IKVTRNVQKK
+477 IKVTRKVQKK

-498 WNFLQDV
+498 WNFLEDA
-505 SSEQAAKT
+505 SPEQAAKT

-519 LIGAKQLALNKPF
+519 LIGANLLALNKPV
-532 VVSGTISAN
+532 VVSGKIESEN
-541 ELRTNFGIYAVPYNE
+541 LRINFGIYAVPYNE
-556 TLAAI
+556 VLAAI
-561 SVYPDGK
+561 SVDPNGAYN
-568 YVFTANGAGIINSA
+568 FAANGAPVVITT
-582 VKATS
+582 VKAAS

-593 KFDGTKCSAYL
+593 KYDGSKCAAYIMSA
-604 MPAGQKTWSMVG
+604 GKKTWTMIGSLTPKPFG
-616 TLAVKQFS
+616 

-631 SRINNRSDF
+631 PRINGRDNFTASD
-640 TVSNWMVAGET
+640 WQVAGEV
-651 A
+651 AA

>member
-1 MPENYVPAPIS
+1 MPENYVPAPAS
-12 PAIPPAPVTGAQPMD
+12 PAVPPAPVTGAQPMD
-27 PGNLP
+27 PGSLP

-47 VTPDGD
+47 VTPGGD
-53 PHSPRGTITIRPVP
+53 PHAPRGTITIRPVP

-73 DASGQSRVVASQTV
+73 DAGGQSRVVASQTV
-87 CQIDSEGYLVSDGH
+87 CQIDSEGYLTSDGH
-101 RGVDLVAPGTGVVPS
+101 RWVDLVAPGAGVVPS
-116 GTWLYRVEILADGR
+116 GTWLYRVEIIADSR
-130 LDIHAITLTQG
+130 LDIHTITLSQG
-141 QAIDLAHSIA
+141 QAVDLAHSIA
-151 ASTVVDPPT
+151 AATVVEPPI

-190 DAAVRALSGTA
+190 DAAVRALAGTA
-201 PTPSGGGTTPSG
+201 PTPSGGGGSA
-213 GGTTPTPSP
+213 PTPSP
-222 DAATRQDLDALRARV
+222 DAPTRQDLDALRARV

-243 APSGPDLA
+243 APSSPDLA
-251 LTARVTTVETSM
+251 LTTRVTTVETSM
-263 EGLRATI
+263 EGLRTTI

-282 ATQTAT
+282 AAQTAT
-288 TTETALAAV
+288 TTEAALAAV

-302 KNQQSISALTT
+302 KNEQSISALTT
-313 RVDTLPAGGSTPAP
+313 RVDALPTGGSAPTPSP

-341 INALEGAASGGGT
+341 INALEGAATSGGT

-414 IIFIRVASG
+414 LIFIRVAAG
-423 WLGYAVGDL
+423 WLGYAAGDL
-432 DDIDQVL
+432 DDIDQVV
-439 ASLPPMRMVLP
+439 ASLPPMRAVLP
-450 KFMDNGWAETGWLA
+450 KFMDNGWAEAGWLA
-464 ICNTVTDTDGVRT
+464 ICNTVADSDGIRT
-477 IKVTRNVQKK
+477 IRVTRNVQKK

-505 SSEQAAKT
+505 SPEQAAKT

-519 LIGAKQLALNKPF
+519 LIGTNQLALNKPF
-532 VVSGTISAN
+532 VVSGTIGAD
-541 ELRTNFGIYAVPYNE
+541 EVRTNFGIYAVPYNE

-561 SVYPDGK
+561 SVYPDGT
-568 YVFTANGAGIINSA
+568 YVFTANGAGIVNST
-582 VKATS
+582 VKAAS

-604 MPAGQKTWSMVG
+604 MPAGQKTWSMLG
-616 TLAVKQFS
+616 TLAVKSFS

-631 SRINNRSDF
+631 PRINSRSDF

>member
-1 MPENYVPAPIS
+1 MPENYVPATAS
-12 PAIPPAPVTGAQPMD
+12 PAVPPAPVTDAQPMD
-27 PGNLP
+27 PGSLP
-32 TPPYCRLYGRLVLPD
+32 TPPYCRLYGRVVLPD
-47 VTPDGD
+47 VTPAGD
-53 PHSPRGTITIRPVP
+53 PHAPRGTITIRPVP

-73 DASGQSRVVASQTV
+73 DASGQARVVASQTV

-101 RGVDLVAPGTGVVPS
+101 RWVDLVAPGAGVVPS

-130 LDIHAITLTQG
+130 LDIHTITLTQG

-190 DAAVRALSGTA
+190 DAAVRALSGAA
-201 PTPSGGGTTPSG
+201 PTPSGGGGSTPA
-213 GGTTPTPSP
+213 PSP
-222 DAATRQDLDALRARV
+222 DAPTRQDLEALRARV

-251 LTARVTTVETSM
+251 LTTRVTTVEASV
-263 EGLRATI
+263 EGLRTTI
-270 SQAQAASQAASQ
+270 TQAQAATQAAQ
-282 ATQTAT
+282 TAATQTAT
-288 TTETALAAV
+288 TTEAALAAV

-302 KNQQSISALTT
+302 KNGQAISALTT
-313 RVDTLPAGGSTPAP
+313 RVDALPTGGSTPAPSP

-341 INALEGAASGGGT
+341 INALEGAATSGGT

-380 TKSAAGMASL
+380 TKSTAGMASL

-414 IIFIRVASG
+414 LIFIRVASG
-423 WLGYAVGDL
+423 WLGYAAGDL

-439 ASLPPMRMVLP
+439 ASLPPVRMVLP
-450 KFMDNGWAETGWLA
+450 RIIDNGWAEVGKLA
-464 ICNTVTDTDGVRT
+464 VCNTVSDSGGIRT

-487 LPDNKRGNSEW
+487 LPDNKRANSEW
-498 WNFLQDV
+498 WNFLEDV
-505 SSEQAAKT
+505 SPEQAAKS
-513 KSGDLL
+513 KGGDLL
-519 LIGAKQLALNKPF
+519 LIGTNQLAIDKPF
-532 VVSGTISAN
+532 VVSGTISADN
-541 ELRTNFGIYAVPYNE
+541 LRINFGMYAYPYNE

-561 SVYPDGK
+561 SVNPNGVYE
-568 YVFTANGAGIINSA
+568 FSANGATVMATTI
-582 VKATS
+582 KANS

-593 KFDGTKCSAYL
+593 KFDGAKCAAYI
-604 MPAGQKTWSMVG
+604 MPAGQKTWSMLG
-616 TLAVKQFS
+616 SMAPKTFA
-624 HAETSVQ
+624 HAETSMQ
-631 SRINNRSDF
+631 PRINGRDNF
-640 TVSNWMVAGET
+640 TVSSWLVAGES
-651 A
+651 AV

>member
-1 MPENYVPAPIS
+1 MPENYVPAPVA
-12 PAIPPAPVTGAQPMD
+12 PAIPPAPVTNAQPMD
-27 PGNLP
+27 PGSLP
-32 TPPYCRLYGRLVLPD
+32 TPPYSRLYGRVVLPD
-47 VTPDGD
+47 VTPARD
-53 PHSPRGTITIRPVP
+53 PHAPRGTITIRPVP

-73 DASGQSRVVASQTV
+73 DASGQARLVASQTV
-87 CQIDSEGYLVSDGH
+87 CQIDADGYLTSDGH
-101 RGVDLVAPGTGVVPS
+101 RWVDLVAPGVGVVPS
-116 GTWLYRVEILADGR
+116 GTWLYRVEIIADSR
-130 LDIHAITLTQG
+130 LDIHTITLTQG

-151 ASTVVDPPT
+151 AATVVDPPT

-165 IAAAQSAAAS
+165 IAAASARSAS

-190 DAAVRALSGTA
+190 DAAVRALSGTT
-201 PTPSGGGTTPSG
+201 PTPSGGGGS
-213 GGTTPTPSP
+213 TPTPTP
-222 DAATRQDLDALRARV
+222 DAPTRQDLEALRARV

-251 LTARVTTVETSM
+251 LTTRVTTVEASV
-263 EGLRATI
+263 EGLRTTI

-282 ATQTAT
+282 AAQTAS
-288 TTETALAAV
+288 TTEAALAAV

-302 KNQQSISALTT
+302 KNGQAISALTG
-313 RVDTLPAGGSTPAP
+313 RVDALPTGGSTPAP
-327 DAPTRQDLEALRAK
+327 DAPTRQDLESLRTK
-341 INALEGAASGGGT
+341 INALEGAATSGGT

-414 IIFIRVASG
+414 LIFIRVAAG
-423 WLGYAVGDL
+423 WLGYAAGDL

-439 ASLPPMRMVLP
+439 ASLPPMRAVLP

-464 ICNTVTDTDGVRT
+464 ICNTVADSDGVRT

-487 LPDNKRGNSEW
+487 LADNKRGNSEW

-505 SSEQAAKT
+505 SPEQAAKT

-519 LIGAKQLALNKPF
+519 LIGTNQLALNKPF
-532 VVSGTISAN
+532 VVSGTISADN
-541 ELRTNFGIYAVPYNE
+541 LRTNFGVYAVPYNE

-561 SVYPDGK
+561 SVHPDGT
-568 YVFTANGAGIINSA
+568 YVFTANGAGIVNST

-604 MPAGQKTWSMVG
+604 MPAGQKTWSMLG
-616 TLAVKQFS
+616 ALAVKSFS

-631 SRINNRSDF
+631 PRINSRSDF
-640 TVSNWMVAGET
+640 TASNWMVAGET

>member
-1 MPENYVPAPIS
+1 MPENYVPAPVA
-12 PAIPPAPVTGAQPMD
+12 PAIPPAPVTDAQPMD
-27 PGNLP
+27 PGSLP
-32 TPPYCRLYGRLVLPD
+32 TPPYSRLYGRVVLPD
-47 VTPDGD
+47 VTPSGD
-53 PHSPRGTITIRPVP
+53 PHAPRGTITIRPVP

-73 DASGQSRVVASQTV
+73 DANGQSRLVASQTV
-87 CQIDSEGYLVSDGH
+87 CQIDADGYLVSDGH
-101 RGVDLVAPGTGVVPS
+101 RWVDLVAPGVGVVPS

-130 LDIHAITLTQG
+130 LDIHTITLSQG
-141 QAIDLAHSIA
+141 QVIDLAHSIA
-151 ASTVVDPPT
+151 AATVVDPPT

-165 IAAAQSAAAS
+165 IAAAESAAAS

-190 DAAVRALSGTA
+190 DAAVRALAGTA
-201 PTPSGGGTTPSG
+201 PTPSG

-251 LTARVTTVETSM
+251 LTTRVTTVETSM
-263 EGLRATI
+263 EGLRTTI
-270 SQAQAASQAASQ
+270 SQAA
-282 ATQTAT
+282 QTAT
-288 TTETALAAV
+288 TTETALASV

-313 RVDTLPAGGSTPAP
+313 RVDALPAGGSTPAL

-341 INALEGAASGGGT
+341 INALEGAATSGGT

-390 EHPAGVTWPL
+390 EHPVGVTWPL

-414 IIFIRVASG
+414 LIFIRVAAG
-423 WLGYAVGDL
+423 WLGYAAGDL

-439 ASLPPMRMVLP
+439 ASLPPMGAVLP
-450 KFMDNGWAETGWLA
+450 KLMDNGWAETGWLA
-464 ICNTVTDTDGVRT
+464 ICNTVADSDGVRT
-477 IKVTRNVQKK
+477 IRVTRNVQKK

-505 SSEQAAKT
+505 SPEQAAKT

-519 LIGAKQLALNKPF
+519 LIGTNQLALNKPF
-532 VVSGTISAN
+532 VVSGTIGAD

-561 SVYPDGK
+561 NVYPDGT
-568 YVFTANGAGIINSA
+568 YVFTANGAGIVNST

-587 GDSLRL
+587 GDSFRL

-604 MPAGQKTWSMVG
+604 MPAGQKTWSMLG
-616 TLAVKQFS
+616 TLAVKSFS

-631 SRINNRSDF
+631 PRINNRSDF

>member
-1 MPENYVPAPIS
+1 MPENYVPAPVA
-12 PAIPPAPVTGAQPMD
+12 PAIPPAPVTDAQPMD
-27 PGNLP
+27 PGSLP
-32 TPPYCRLYGRLVLPD
+32 TPPYSRLYGRVVLPD
-47 VTPDGD
+47 VTPAGD
-53 PHSPRGTITIRPVP
+53 PHAPRGTITIRPVP

-87 CQIDSEGYLVSDGH
+87 CQIDSEGYLVCDGH
-101 RGVDLVAPGTGVVPS
+101 RWVDLVSPGVGVVPS
-116 GTWLYRVEILADGR
+116 GTWLYRVEIIADGR
-130 LDIHAITLTQG
+130 LDIHTITLAQG

-151 ASTVVDPPT
+151 AATVVDPPT

-190 DAAVRALSGTA
+190 DAAVRALSGVA
-201 PTPSGGGTTPSG
+201 PTPSGGGG
-213 GGTTPTPSP
+213 VTPTPAP
-222 DAATRQDLDALRARV
+222 DAPTRQDLEALRARV

-251 LTARVTTVETSM
+251 LTTRVTTVETSM

-282 ATQTAT
+282 AAQTAS
-288 TTETALAAV
+288 TTETALASV

-302 KNQQSISALTT
+302 KNGQAISALTT
-313 RVDTLPAGGSTPAP
+313 RVDALPAGGSTPAP

-341 INALEGAASGGGT
+341 INALEGAATSGGT

-390 EHPAGVTWPL
+390 EHPEGVTWPL

-414 IIFIRVASG
+414 LIFIRVASG
-423 WLGYAVGDL
+423 WLGYAAGDL
-432 DDIDQVL
+432 DNIDQML
-439 ASLPPMRMVLP
+439 AALPPMRAVLP
-450 KFMDNGWAETGWLA
+450 KFMDNGWTETGWLA
-464 ICNTVTDTDGVRT
+464 ICNTVADTDGVRT

-487 LPDNKRGNSEW
+487 LADNKRGNSEW

-505 SSEQAAKT
+505 SPEQAAKT

-519 LIGAKQLALNKPF
+519 LIGTNQLAIGKPF
-532 VVSGTISAN
+532 VVSGTISADD
-541 ELRTNFGIYAVPYNE
+541 LRTNFGVYAVPYNE
-556 TLAAI
+556 VLASI
-561 SVYPDGK
+561 SVYPDGT
-568 YVFTANGAGIINSA
+568 YAFTGNGAGVINSKI
-582 VKATS
+582 KANS
-587 GDSLRL
+587 GDSFRL

-604 MPAGQKTWSMVG
+604 MPVSQKAWSMLG
-616 TLAVKQFS
+616 TLSVKPFS

-631 SRINNRSDF
+631 PRINSRSDF
-640 TVSNWMVAGET
+640 TVSNWLVAGES
-651 A
+651 AV

>member
-1 MPENYVPAPIS
+1 MPENYVPAPAS

-27 PGNLP
+27 PGSLP
-32 TPPYCRLYGRLVLPD
+32 TPPYSRLYGRVVLPD
-47 VTPDGD
+47 VTPAGD
-53 PHSPRGTITIRPVP
+53 PHSPRGTVTIRPVP

-73 DASGQSRVVASQTV
+73 DASGQSRLVASQTV

-101 RGVDLVAPGTGVVPS
+101 RWVDLVAPGAGVVPS

-130 LDIHAITLTQG
+130 LDIHTVTLTQG

-151 ASTVVDPPT
+151 AATVVDPPT

-190 DAAVRALSGTA
+190 DAAVRALSGAA
-201 PTPSGGGTTPSG
+201 PTPSGGGGSTPA
-213 GGTTPTPSP
+213 PSP
-222 DAATRQDLDALRARV
+222 DAPTRQDLDALRARV

-251 LTARVTTVETSM
+251 LTTRVTTVETSM
-263 EGLRATI
+263 EGLRTTI

-282 ATQTAT
+282 AAQTAT

-313 RVDTLPAGGSTPAP
+313 RVDALPSGGGATPAP

-341 INALEGAASGGGT
+341 INALEGAATSGGT

-390 EHPAGVTWPL
+390 EHPGGVTWPL

-414 IIFIRVASG
+414 LIFIRVAAG
-423 WLGYAVGDL
+423 WLGYAAGDL

-439 ASLPPMRMVLP
+439 ASLPPARMVLP
-450 KFMDNGWAETGWLA
+450 RFMDNGWAETGWLA
-464 ICNTVTDTDGVRT
+464 ICNTVTDTDGVRA
-477 IKVTRNVQKK
+477 IRVTRNVQKK

-505 SSEQAAKT
+505 SPEQAAKT

-519 LIGAKQLALNKPF
+519 LISTNQLAIGKPF

-541 ELRTNFGIYAVPYNE
+541 EVRANFGIYAFPYNE

-561 SVYPDGK
+561 SVYPDGT
-568 YVFTANGAGIINSA
+568 YVFTANGAGIINST

-604 MPAGQKTWSMVG
+604 MPAGQKTWSMLG
-616 TLAVKQFS
+616 TLAVKSFS

-631 SRINNRSDF
+631 LRINNRSDF
-640 TVSNWMVAGET
+640 TVSNWIVAGET

>member
-1 MPENYVPAPIS
+1 MPENYVPAPAS
-12 PAIPPAPVTGAQPMD
+12 PAVPPAPVTGAQPMD
-27 PGNLP
+27 PGSLP

-47 VTPDGD
+47 VTPGGD
-53 PHSPRGTITIRPVP
+53 PHAPRGTITIRPVP

-73 DASGQSRVVASQTV
+73 DAGGQSRVVASQTV
-87 CQIDSEGYLVSDGH
+87 CQIDSEGYLTSDGH
-101 RGVDLVAPGTGVVPS
+101 RWVDLVAPGAGVVPS
-116 GTWLYRVEILADGR
+116 GTWLYRVEIIADSR
-130 LDIHAITLTQG
+130 LDIHTITLTQG
-141 QAIDLAHSIA
+141 QAVDLAHSIA
-151 ASTVVDPPT
+151 VATVVDPPT

-165 IAAAQSAAAS
+165 RSAAAAAAAS

-190 DAAVRALSGTA
+190 DAAVRALAGTA
-201 PTPSGGGTTPSG
+201 PTPS
-213 GGTTPTPSP
+213 P
-222 DAATRQDLDALRARV
+222 DAPTRQDLDALRARV

-251 LTARVTTVETSM
+251 LTTRVTTVETSM
-263 EGLRATI
+263 EGLRTTI

-282 ATQTAT
+282 AAQTAT
-288 TTETALAAV
+288 TTEAALAAV

-302 KNQQSISALTT
+302 KNQQSISTLAT
-313 RVDTLPAGGSTPAP
+313 RVDALPTGGTTPTPAP

-341 INALEGAASGGGT
+341 INALEGAATSGGT

-390 EHPAGVTWPL
+390 EHPAGVIWPL

-414 IIFIRVASG
+414 LIFIRVAAG
-423 WLGYAVGDL
+423 WLGYAAGDL
-432 DDIDQVL
+432 DNIDQVL

-450 KFMDNGWAETGWLA
+450 RFMDNGWAETGWLA
-464 ICNTVTDTDGVRT
+464 ICNTVADSDGVRT

-487 LPDNKRGNSEW
+487 LADNKRGNSEW

-505 SSEQAAKT
+505 SPEQAAKT

-519 LIGAKQLALNKPF
+519 LIGANQLALNKPF

-541 ELRTNFGIYAVPYNE
+541 ELRTNFGVYAVPYNE

-561 SVYPDGK
+561 NVYPDGT
-568 YVFTANGAGIINSA
+568 YVFTANGAGIVNST

-587 GDSLRL
+587 GDSFRL

-604 MPAGQKTWSMVG
+604 MPAGQKTWSMLG
-616 TLAVKQFS
+616 TLAPKPFG

-631 SRINNRSDF
+631 PRINSRSDF

>member
-1 MPENYVPAPIS
+1 MTENYVPAPVS
-12 PAIPPAPVTGAQPMD
+12 PAVPPAPVTDAQSMD
-27 PGNLP
+27 PGSLP
-32 TPPYCRLYGRLVLPD
+32 TPPYSRLYGRVVLPD
-47 VTPDGD
+47 VTPGGD
-53 PHSPRGTITIRPVP
+53 PHAPRGTITFRPIP

-73 DASGQSRVVASQTV
+73 DASGQSRLIASQTV
-87 CQIDSEGYLVSDGH
+87 CQIDSEGCLVSDGH
-101 RGVDLVAPGTGVVPS
+101 RWVDLVAPGTGVVPS

-130 LDIHAITLTQG
+130 LDIHTITLTQG
-141 QAIDLAHSIA
+141 QAIDLAHSITVA
-151 ASTVVDPPT
+151 TVVDPPT

-190 DAAVRALSGTA
+190 DAAVRALAGTA
-201 PTPSGGGTTPSG
+201 PTPSG

-251 LTARVTTVETSM
+251 LTTRVTTVETSM
-263 EGLRATI
+263 ESLRATI
-270 SQAQAASQAASQ
+270 SQAA
-282 ATQTAT
+282 QTAS
-288 TTETALAAV
+288 TTEAALAAV

-313 RVDTLPAGGSTPAP
+313 RVDALPSGGGSTPAP

-341 INALEGAASGGGT
+341 INALEGAATSGGT
-354 PTQRV
+354 PTQLV

-414 IIFIRVASG
+414 LIFIRVAAG
-423 WLGYAVGDL
+423 WLGYAAGDL

-439 ASLPPMRMVLP
+439 ASLPPMRAVLP
-450 KFMDNGWAETGWLA
+450 KFMDNGWAAPGWLA
-464 ICNTVTDTDGVRT
+464 ICNTVADSDGMRT
-477 IKVTRNVQKK
+477 IKVTQNVQKK
-487 LPDNKRGNSEW
+487 LADNKRGNSEW

-505 SSEQAAKT
+505 SPEQAAKT

-519 LIGAKQLALNKPF
+519 LIGANQLALNKPF
-532 VVSGTISAN
+532 VVSGTIGAD

-561 SVYPDGK
+561 SVYPDGT
-568 YVFTANGAGIINSA
+568 YVFTANGAGIVNST

-604 MPAGQKTWSMVG
+604 MPAGQKTWSMLG
-616 TLAVKQFS
+616 TLAVKSFS

-631 SRINNRSDF
+631 PRINSRSDF
-640 TVSNWMVAGET
+640 TVSNWMIAGET

>member
-27 PGNLP
+27 PGSLP

-47 VTPDGD
+47 VTPGGD
-53 PHSPRGTITIRPVP
+53 PHTPRGTITIRPVP

-73 DASGQSRVVASQTV
+73 DASGQSRLVASQTV

-101 RGVDLVAPGTGVVPS
+101 RWVDLVAPGAGVIPS
-116 GTWLYRVEILADGR
+116 GTWLYRVEIIADQR
-130 LDIHAITLTQG
+130 LDIHTITLTQG

-160 AAASA
+160 AAAS
-165 IAAAQSAAAS
+165 
-175 ARSASAA
+175 
-182 AEAARVSS
+182 
-190 DAAVRALSGTA
+190 D
-201 PTPSGGGTTPSG
+201 TP
-213 GGTTPTPSP
+213 
-222 DAATRQDLDALRARV
+222 TRQDLDALRARV

-251 LTARVTTVETSM
+251 LTTRVTTVETSM
-263 EGLRATI
+263 EGLRTTI
-270 SQAQAASQAASQ
+270 TQAQAASQAASQ
-282 ATQTAT
+282 AAQTAS

-302 KNQQSISALTT
+302 KNEQSISALAT
-313 RVDTLPAGGSTPAP
+313 RVDALPTGGSTPAPSP

-341 INALEGAASGGGT
+341 INALEGAATSGGT

-366 YTLAEGVPMQVVLV
+366 YTLADGVPMQVVIV
-380 TKSAAGMASL
+380 TKSASGMATL
-390 EHPAGVTWPL
+390 EHPADVTWPL

-414 IIFIRVASG
+414 LIFIRVASG
-423 WLGYAVGDL
+423 WLGYAAGDL

-439 ASLPPMRMVLP
+439 ASLPPMLAVLP

-464 ICNTVTDTDGVRT
+464 ICNTVTDIDGART
-477 IKVTRNVQKK
+477 IKITRNVQKK

-505 SSEQAAKT
+505 SPEQAAKT

-519 LIGAKQLALNKPF
+519 LIGTNQLALNKPF
-532 VVSGTISAN
+532 VVSGTISADN
-541 ELRTNFGIYAVPYNE
+541 LKTNFGVYAVPYNE

-561 SVYPDGK
+561 SVYPNGT
-568 YVFTANGAGIINSA
+568 YAFTTNGAGVINTT
-582 VKATS
+582 VKANS

-604 MPAGQKTWSMVG
+604 MPAGQKTWSMLG
-616 TLAVKQFS
+616 TLTVKPFS

-631 SRINNRSDF
+631 PRINSRDNF
-640 TVSNWMVAGET
+640 TASNWLVAGES
-651 A
+651 AV

>member
-1 MPENYVPAPIS
+1 
-12 PAIPPAPVTGAQPMD
+12 MD
-27 PGNLP
+27 PSSLP
-32 TPPYCRLYGRLVLPD
+32 APPYCRLYGRLVLPD
-47 VTPDGD
+47 VTPGGG
-53 PHSPRGTITIRPVP
+53 PHAPRGTITIRPVP

-87 CQIDSEGYLVSDGH
+87 CQIDSEGYLTSDGH
-101 RGVDLVAPGTGVVPS
+101 RWVDLVAPGAGVVPS
-116 GTWLYRVEILADGR
+116 GTWLYRVEIIADSR
-130 LDIHAITLTQG
+130 LDIHTITLSQG
-141 QAIDLAHSIA
+141 QAVDLAHSIA
-151 ASTVVDPPT
+151 AATVVDPPT

-175 ARSASAA
+175 ARAASAA

-190 DAAVRALSGTA
+190 DAAVRALAGTA
-201 PTPSGGGTTPSG
+201 PTPSGGGGSA
-213 GGTTPTPSP
+213 PTPSP
-222 DAATRQDLDALRARV
+222 DAPTRQDLDALRARV

-251 LTARVTTVETSM
+251 LTTRVTTVETSM

-282 ATQTAT
+282 ATQTAS

-313 RVDTLPAGGSTPAP
+313 RVDALPTGGTTPTPSP

-341 INALEGAASGGGT
+341 INALEGAATSGGT

-414 IIFIRVASG
+414 LIFIRVAAG
-423 WLGYAVGDL
+423 WLGYAAGDL

-439 ASLPPMRMVLP
+439 ASLPPMRAVLP
-450 KFMDNGWAETGWLA
+450 KFMDNGWADTGWLA
-464 ICNTVTDTDGVRT
+464 ICNTVADSDGIRT
-477 IKVTRNVQKK
+477 IRVTRNVQKK

-505 SSEQAAKT
+505 SPEQAAKT

-519 LIGAKQLALNKPF
+519 LIGTNQLALNKPF
-532 VVSGTISAN
+532 VVSGTIGAD

-561 SVYPDGK
+561 SVYPDGT
-568 YVFTANGAGIINSA
+568 YVFTANGAGIVNST
-582 VKATS
+582 VKANS

-604 MPAGQKTWSMVG
+604 MPAGQKTWSMLG
-616 TLAVKQFS
+616 TLAVKSFS

-631 SRINNRSDF
+631 PRINNRSDF

>member
-27 PGNLP
+27 PGSLP

-47 VTPDGD
+47 VTPGGD
-53 PHSPRGTITIRPVP
+53 PHAPRGTITIRPVP

-101 RGVDLVAPGTGVVPS
+101 RWVDLVAPGAGVVPS
-116 GTWLYRVEILADGR
+116 GTWLYRVEILADSR
-130 LDIHAITLTQG
+130 LDIHTITLSQG
-141 QAIDLAHSIA
+141 QAIDLAYSIS

-201 PTPSGGGTTPSG
+201 PTPSGGGTA
-213 GGTTPTPSP
+213 PTPSP
-222 DAATRQDLDALRARV
+222 DAATRQDLEALRARV

-243 APSGPDLA
+243 APSGPDLT
-251 LTARVTTVETSM
+251 LTTRVTTVEASV

-270 SQAQAASQAASQ
+270 SQAQAATQAATQ
-282 ATQTAT
+282 AAAQAAT
-288 TTETALAAV
+288 TTEAALAAV

-302 KNQQSISALTT
+302 KNEQSISALAG
-313 RVDTLPAGGSTPAP
+313 RVDALPPGGGTTPAP
-327 DAPTRQDLEALRAK
+327 NAPTRQDLEALRAK
-341 INALEGAASGGGT
+341 INALEGAATSGGT
-354 PTQRV
+354 PTQQV

-366 YTLAEGVPMQVVLV
+366 YTLAEGVPIQVVLV

-390 EHPAGVTWPL
+390 EHPSGVTWPL

-414 IIFIRVASG
+414 LIFIRVASG
-423 WLGYAVGDL
+423 WMGYAAGDL
-432 DDIDQVL
+432 DNIDQVL
-439 ASLPPMRMVLP
+439 ASLPPMRAVLP

-464 ICNTVTDTDGVRT
+464 ICNTVADSDGGRT

-505 SSEQAAKT
+505 SPEQAAKT

-519 LIGAKQLALNKPF
+519 LIGTNQLALNKPF
-532 VVSGTISAN
+532 VVSGTIGAD

-556 TLAAI
+556 VLAAI
-561 SVYPDGK
+561 SVYPDGT
-568 YVFTANGAGIINSA
+568 YVFMANGAGVANST

-604 MPAGQKTWSMVG
+604 MPAGQKTWSMLG
-616 TLAVKQFS
+616 TLAVKSFS

-631 SRINNRSDF
+631 PRINSRSDF
-640 TVSNWMVAGET
+640 TVSNWMIAGET

>member
-1 MPENYVPAPIS
+1 MPENYVPAPAS
-12 PAIPPAPVTGAQPMD
+12 PAVPPAPVTGAQPMD
-27 PGNLP
+27 PGSLP

-47 VTPDGD
+47 VTPGGD
-53 PHSPRGTITIRPVP
+53 PRAPRGTITIRPVP

-73 DASGQSRVVASQTV
+73 DAGGQARVVASQTV
-87 CQIDSEGYLVSDGH
+87 CQIDSEGYLTSDGH
-101 RGVDLVAPGTGVVPS
+101 RWVDLVAPGAGVVPS
-116 GTWLYRVEILADGR
+116 GTWLYRVEIIADGR
-130 LDIHAITLTQG
+130 LDIHTITLSQG
-141 QAIDLAHSIA
+141 QAVDLAHSIA
-151 ASTVVDPPT
+151 AATVVDPPT

-190 DAAVRALSGTA
+190 DAAVRALAGTA
-201 PTPSGGGTTPSG
+201 PTPS
-213 GGTTPTPSP
+213 P
-222 DAATRQDLDALRARV
+222 DAPTRQDLDALRARV

-251 LTARVTTVETSM
+251 LTTRVTTVETSM

-288 TTETALAAV
+288 TTEAALAVV

-302 KNQQSISALTT
+302 KNEQSISALTT
-313 RVDTLPAGGSTPAP
+313 RMDALPTGGTTPTPTP

-341 INALEGAASGGGT
+341 INALEGAATSGGT

-380 TKSAAGMASL
+380 TKSASGMASL
-390 EHPAGVTWPL
+390 EHPEGVTWPL
-400 GVPSLTSEVGQQVH
+400 GIPSLTSEVGQQVH
-414 IIFIRVASG
+414 LIFIRVASG
-423 WLGYAVGDL
+423 WLGYAAGDL
-432 DDIDQVL
+432 DNIDQVL
-439 ASLPPMRMVLP
+439 ASLPSMRAVLP
-450 KFMDNGWAETGWLA
+450 RFMDNGWAETGWLA
-464 ICNTVTDTDGVRT
+464 ICNTVADSDGVRT

-498 WNFLQDV
+498 WNFLEDV
-505 SSEQAAKT
+505 PPEQAAKT

-519 LIGAKQLALNKPF
+519 LIGANQLALNKPF

-561 SVYPDGK
+561 SVYPDGS
-568 YVFTANGAGIINSA
+568 YVFTANGAGIVKST

-587 GDSLRL
+587 GDSFRL

-604 MPAGQKTWSMVG
+604 MPAGQKTWSMLG
-616 TLAVKQFS
+616 TLAVKSFS

-631 SRINNRSDF
+631 PRINNRSDF

>member
-1 MPENYVPAPIS
+1 MPENYVPATAS

-27 PGNLP
+27 PGSLP

-47 VTPDGD
+47 VTPAGD
-53 PHSPRGTITIRPVP
+53 PHSPRGTVTIRPVP

-73 DASGQSRVVASQTV
+73 DASGQARVVASQTA

-101 RGVDLVAPGTGVVPS
+101 RWVDLVAPGAGVVPS
-116 GTWLYRVEILADGR
+116 GTWLYRVEIIADGR
-130 LDIHAITLTQG
+130 LDIHTVTLTQG

-151 ASTVVDPPT
+151 AATVVDPPT

-190 DAAVRALSGTA
+190 DAAVRALAGTA
-201 PTPSGGGTTPSG
+201 PTPSGGGGSA
-213 GGTTPTPSP
+213 PTPSP
-222 DAATRQDLDALRARV
+222 DAPTRQDLDILRARV

-251 LTARVTTVETSM
+251 LTTRVTTVETSM

-270 SQAQAASQAASQ
+270 NQAQAATQAATQ

-288 TTETALAAV
+288 ATETALAVV

-302 KNQQSISALTT
+302 KNEQSISALTT
-313 RVDTLPAGGSTPAP
+313 RVDALPAGGSAPTPSP

-341 INALEGAASGGGT
+341 INALEGAATSGGT

-414 IIFIRVASG
+414 LIFIRVAAG
-423 WLGYAVGDL
+423 WLGYAAGDL

-439 ASLPPMRMVLP
+439 ASLPPMRAVLP

-464 ICNTVTDTDGVRT
+464 ICNTVADSDGVRT
-477 IKVTRNVQKK
+477 IRVTRNVQKK
-487 LPDNKRGNSEW
+487 LADNKRGNSEW

-505 SSEQAAKT
+505 SPEQAAKT

-519 LIGAKQLALNKPF
+519 LIGTNQLAIGKPF
-532 VVSGTISAN
+532 VVSGTISAD
-541 ELRTNFGIYAVPYNE
+541 ELRTNFGVYAVPYNE
-556 TLAAI
+556 TLATI
-561 SVYPDGK
+561 SVYLDGT
-568 YVFTANGAGIINSA
+568 YVFTANGAGYIGTT
-582 VKATS
+582 VKANS
-587 GDSLRL
+587 GDSFRL

-604 MPAGQKTWSMVG
+604 MPAGQKTWAMIGS
-616 TLAVKQFS
+616 LAPKPFGY
-624 HAETSVQ
+624 AETSVQ
-631 SRINNRSDF
+631 PRINNRSNF
-640 TVSNWMVAGET
+640 TVSNWMVSGET

>member
-1 MPENYVPAPIS
+1 MPENYVPAPVA
-12 PAIPPAPVTGAQPMD
+12 PAIPPAPVTDAQPMD
-27 PGNLP
+27 PGSLP
-32 TPPYCRLYGRLVLPD
+32 TPPYSRLYGRVVLPD
-47 VTPDGD
+47 VTPGGD
-53 PHSPRGTITIRPVP
+53 PHAPRGSVTIRPVP

-87 CQIDSEGYLVSDGH
+87 CQIDSEGYLTSDGH
-101 RGVDLVAPGTGVVPS
+101 RWVDLVAPGTGVVPS
-116 GTWLYRVEILADGR
+116 GTWLYRVEILADSR
-130 LDIHAITLTQG
+130 LDIHTITLTQG

-190 DAAVRALSGTA
+190 DAAVRALAGTA
-201 PTPSGGGTTPSG
+201 PTPSGGGG
-213 GGTTPTPSP
+213 VTPTPAP
-222 DAATRQDLDALRARV
+222 DAPTRQDLEALRARV
-237 EQIASQ
+237 EQIA
-243 APSGPDLA
+243 A
-251 LTARVTTVETSM
+251 LTTHVTAVETSM

-282 ATQTAT
+282 AAQTAT
-288 TTETALAAV
+288 TTETALAAM

-313 RVDTLPAGGSTPAP
+313 RVDALPTGGATPAPSP
-327 DAPTRQDLEALRAK
+327 DAPTRQDLEALRTK
-341 INALEGAASGGGT
+341 INALEGAATSGGT

-414 IIFIRVASG
+414 LIFIRVASG
-423 WLGYAVGDL
+423 WLGYAAGDL
-432 DDIDQVL
+432 DNIDQVL

-450 KFMDNGWAETGWLA
+450 KFMDNGWAETAWLA

-487 LPDNKRGNSEW
+487 LADNKRDNSEW

-505 SSEQAAKT
+505 SPEQAAKT

-519 LIGAKQLALNKPF
+519 LIGTNQLAIGKPF
-532 VVSGTISAN
+532 VVSGTISAD
-541 ELRTNFGIYAVPYNE
+541 ELRINFGVYAVPYNE
-556 TLAAI
+556 VLAAI
-561 SVYPDGK
+561 SVYPDGT
-568 YVFTANGAGIINSA
+568 YVFTANGAGLINTT
-582 VKATS
+582 VKANS

-604 MPAGQKTWSMVG
+604 MPAGQKTWAMIGSL
-616 TLAVKQFS
+616 TPKPFR

-631 SRINNRSDF
+631 PRINSHSDF
-640 TVSNWMVAGET
+640 TVSNWMVAGES
-651 A
+651 AV

>member
-1 MPENYVPAPIS
+1 
-12 PAIPPAPVTGAQPMD
+12 MD
-27 PGNLP
+27 PGSLP
-32 TPPYCRLYGRLVLPD
+32 TPPYSRLYGRVVLPD
-47 VTPDGD
+47 VTPSGD
-53 PHSPRGTITIRPVP
+53 PHAPRGTITIRPVP

-73 DASGQSRVVASQTV
+73 DASGQARLVASQTV
-87 CQIDSEGYLVSDGH
+87 CQIDSEGYLTSDGH
-101 RGVDLVAPGTGVVPS
+101 RWVDLVAPGVGVVPS
-116 GTWLYRVEILADGR
+116 GTWLYRVEIIADSR
-130 LDIHAITLTQG
+130 LDIHTITLTQG

-151 ASTVVDPPT
+151 AATVVDPPT

-190 DAAVRALSGTA
+190 DAAVRALSGAA
-201 PTPSGGGTTPSG
+201 PTPSGGGGSTPA
-213 GGTTPTPSP
+213 PSP
-222 DAATRQDLDALRARV
+222 DAPTRQDLEDLRARV

-251 LTARVTTVETSM
+251 LTTRVTTVEASV
-263 EGLRATI
+263 EGLRTTI
-270 SQAQAASQAASQ
+270 TQAQAATQAAQTAVTQ

-288 TTETALAAV
+288 TTEAALAAV

-302 KNQQSISALTT
+302 KNGQAISALTG
-313 RVDTLPAGGSTPAP
+313 RVDALPAGGSTPAPSP

-341 INALEGAASGGGT
+341 INALEGAATSGGT

-380 TKSAAGMASL
+380 TKSAAGMATL

-414 IIFIRVASG
+414 LIFIRVASG
-423 WLGYAVGDL
+423 WLGYAAGDL
-432 DDIDQVL
+432 DNIDQVL

-450 KFMDNGWAETGWLA
+450 KFMDNGWAETGKLA
-464 ICNTVTDTDGVRT
+464 ICNTVSDSDGVRT
-477 IKVTRNVQKK
+477 IKVARNVQKK

-498 WNFLQDV
+498 WNFLEDV
-505 SSEQAAKT
+505 SPEQAAKT

-519 LIGAKQLALNKPF
+519 LIGANLLALNKPV
-532 VVSGTISAN
+532 VVSGKIESEN
-541 ELRTNFGIYAVPYNE
+541 LRINFGIYAVPYNE
-556 TLAAI
+556 TLATIGVDPNGAYNFI
-561 SVYPDGK
+561 
-568 YVFTANGAGIINSA
+568 ANGAPAVITT
-582 VKATS
+582 VKAAS

-593 KFDGTKCSAYL
+593 KYDGSKCAAYI
-604 MPAGQKTWSMVG
+604 MPAGKKTWTMISSLTPKPFG
-616 TLAVKQFS
+616 

-631 SRINNRSDF
+631 PRINGRDNFTASD
-640 TVSNWMVAGET
+640 WQVAGEV
-651 A
+651 AGEVAA

>member
-1 MPENYVPAPIS
+1 MSENYVPAPAS
-12 PAIPPAPVTGAQPMD
+12 PAVPPAPVTGAQPMD
-27 PGNLP
+27 PGSLP

-47 VTPDGD
+47 VTPGGD
-53 PHSPRGTITIRPVP
+53 PHAPRGAITIRPVP

-101 RGVDLVAPGTGVVPS
+101 RWVDLVAPGAGVVPS
-116 GTWLYRVEILADGR
+116 GTWLYRVEVIADGR
-130 LDIHAITLTQG
+130 LDIHTITLSQG
-141 QAIDLAHSIA
+141 QVVDLAHSIA
-151 ASTVVDPPT
+151 ASAVVDPPT

-165 IAAAQSAAAS
+165 IAAAEAAAAS

-190 DAAVRALSGTA
+190 DAAVRALAGTA
-201 PTPSGGGTTPSG
+201 PTPSG

-251 LTARVTTVETSM
+251 LTTRVTTVETSM
-263 EGLRATI
+263 EGLRTTI

-282 ATQTAT
+282 AAQTAS
-288 TTETALAAV
+288 TTETALTAV

-313 RVDTLPAGGSTPAP
+313 RVDALPSGGGTTPTPSP
-327 DAPTRQDLEALRAK
+327 DAATRQDLEALRAK
-341 INALEGAASGGGT
+341 INALEGAATSGGT

-390 EHPAGVTWPL
+390 EHPAGVSWPL

-414 IIFIRVASG
+414 LIFIRVASG
-423 WLGYAVGDL
+423 WLGYAAGDL

-439 ASLPPMRMVLP
+439 ASLPPMRAVLP
-450 KFMDNGWAETGWLA
+450 RFMDNGWAETGWLA
-464 ICNTVTDTDGVRT
+464 ICNTVADTDGVRT

-505 SSEQAAKT
+505 SPEQAAKT

-519 LIGAKQLALNKPF
+519 LIGTNQLALNKPF

-541 ELRTNFGIYAVPYNE
+541 ELRTNFGVYAVPYNE
-556 TLAAI
+556 ILAAI
-561 SVYPDGK
+561 SVYPDGT
-568 YVFTANGAGIINSA
+568 YVFTANGTEIINST

-616 TLAVKQFS
+616 TLAVKLFS

-631 SRINNRSDF
+631 PRINSRSDF